1 MERVEG
7 RSRTG
12 HVIGVVA
19 LLALGLLAALACLGG
34 IINAASS
41 AAQRTKAGETLGGAI
56 ALAVISAVVLV
67 LCIAGAVHLEHQ
79 LRRHRP
85 VAQAWMGPARRSRR
99 RYSPAVMVFE
109 ALLFAGMTIGFAVG
123 TVVTHANANRSNR
136 VQHHGALRAAE
147 VVSVRNVWHSSRG
160 GGYYTADVAAD
171 FQPPLDGRTATV
183 VHYPGHV
190 GASQGS
196 VYRVLVDP
204 SNPAYAEFP
213 GAPATR
219 SSAWIVMLVFTVL
232 FAVVDV
238 FLGRLAYRLLRH
250 RRMASLPAIT

>member
-12 HVIGVVA
+12 YVIGVVV
-19 LLALGLLAALACLGG
+19 LLAVAVLAALACLGG
-34 IINAASS
+34 ILEAAGS
-41 AAQRTKAGETLGGAI
+41 AAQRTKAGESLGGAI
-56 ALAVISAVVLV
+56 ALAVISAVVVV

-85 VAQAWMGPARRSRR
+85 VAQTWMGPARRSRR
-99 RYSPAVMVFE
+99 RYSPAVVVFE
-109 ALLFAGMTIGFAVG
+109 VLLFAGMTIGFAVG
-123 TVVTHANANRSNR
+123 SVVTHANADRSNR
-136 VQHHGALRAAE
+136 VQHHGVLRAAE
-147 VVSVRNVWHSSRG
+147 VVSVHNHWHSSRG
-160 GGYYTADVAAD
+160 GGYYTADVSAS

-190 GASQGS
+190 GASEGT

-204 SNPAYAEFP
+204 SHPGYAEFP

-219 SSAWIVMLVFTVL
+219 SSTWIVMLVFAVL
-232 FAVVDV
+232 FALVDV
-238 FLGRLAYRLLRH
+238 FFGRLAYRLLRH
-250 RRMASLPAIT
+250 RRMASLPSIT